1 MKEPKIFIIGDP
13 HFWHR
18 AIIKYCNRPFATV
31 EEMNETLI
39 KNWNSVIGKQDIVY
53 ILGDFALCGKD
64 RIIEITQKLNG
75 RKRLVLGNHDGA
87 SLETYRNAGFEYV
100 YNHPI
105 LLENFY
111 ILSHYPQ
118 TYIQKDGLYANVFA
132 HVHDDPAYVDSSA
145 RTFCA
150 SVERID
156 YTPILFERIKE
167 VMKEYENGE

>member
-1 MKEPKIFIIGDP
+1 MNQPKIYLIGDP

-18 AIIKYCNRPFATV
+18 AIIRYCNRPFMTV

-39 KNWNSVIGKQDIVY
+39 KNWNSVVGNNDIVY

-75 RKRLVLGNHDGA
+75 RKRLILGNHDGA

-105 LLENFY
+105 ILEEFY

-118 TYIQKDGLYANVFA
+118 TYIQIPFLNIHA
-132 HVHDDPAYVDSSA
+132 HTHEPSNSENH
-145 RTFCA
+145 F
-150 SVERID
+150 SVSDEN
-156 YTPILFERIKE
+156 IK
-167 VMKEYENGE
+167 